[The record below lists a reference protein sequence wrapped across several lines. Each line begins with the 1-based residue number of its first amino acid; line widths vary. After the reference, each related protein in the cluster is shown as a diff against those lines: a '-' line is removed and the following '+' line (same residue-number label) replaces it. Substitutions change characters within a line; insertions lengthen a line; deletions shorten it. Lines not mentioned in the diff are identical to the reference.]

1 MTIFIGVFQQFLIQ
15 DPKLSNKIELSK
27 RKVSLKVFSEKSA
40 LHDFI
45 TTGYIIVF
53 QRFSIITMYY
63 GVVNKLSDRHHK
75 YLRESLRIHV
85 MTPCSIKQYTSFLS
99 TYTTHC
105 IYIMTVSSQHLL
117 SALVNQF
124 ELIYQPFGQSNVQTS
139 QESNVPKSS

>member
-1 MTIFIGVFQQFLIQ
+1 MTIFIGVFQLFLIQ
-15 DPKLSNKIELSK
+15 VPKLSKKIEIS
-27 RKVSLKVFSEKSA
+27 RKVTLKVFSEKSA

-85 MTPCSIKQYTSFLS
+85 MTPCSI
-99 TYTTHC
+99 
-105 IYIMTVSSQHLL
+105 
-117 SALVNQF
+117 
-124 ELIYQPFGQSNVQTS
+124 
-139 QESNVPKSS
+139 